1 MGSDEILT
9 TSTIKLFSTTSSSLS
24 ELIFI
29 SFFTFSAF
37 SAFLIGLLFLF
48 YNVFFFF
55 KTIGSGYSVGTYFD
69 VFVLTSALSYSG
81 IFLFSSFSKDE
92 SEHLVFFVYLSMC
105 FNKTRELFIVNPL
118 LSSESFSN
126 SSCAEKSDV

>member
-1 MGSDEILT
+1 MDSDEFLT
-9 TSTIKLFSTTSSSLS
+9 TSTLTLFSTTSSSLS

-29 SFFTFSAF
+29 SFFTF